1 MYRMSNAFPYSIDKS
16 FLTAGP
22 TILFS
27 DAAVRA
33 LAAQK
38 PVPSQQTTSWYPVG
52 SNVLLRNM
60 GKKIYVFGTN
70 RMKTHEFRSVQLI
83 RGAGTEG
90 VGITEIGYVCV
101 WAASGAAPI
110 SF

>member
-1 MYRMSNAFPYSIDKS
+1 MSNSYPFTVGGS

-38 PVPSQQTTSWYPVG
+38 QVPYQQTTSWSPVG